1 MGDSGAAGRLDPL
14 AHPWNPNHAG
24 WAATGT
30 AESTVRKITE
40 PSYGGLDAAGPVRV
54 TNDAGTATDAPT
66 VTVTVVQDASTTGT
80 AARDA
85 STVVVSVAPDA
96 SASAT
101 HGRDASAGVHDA
113 STDGAAGRDASTVA
127 VATSPFAGLH
137 ASGGEILDVSGA
149 AVRIRGVNRSGSEF
163 ACIGGYG
170 FFDGPTDVAS
180 IVAMKTWKI
189 NAVRVPLNEDCWL
202 GLNGVSAAYS
212 GANYQAAIKAY
223 VALLLANGI
232 YPILDLHWSA
242 PGSVLATGQQPM
254 ADADHSPAFWTS
266 VAGAFKSE
274 GSVILELYNEPWPDN
289 DQDTTAAWTCWRDGG
304 SCPSVSFPV
313 AGMQTLVNAVRATG
327 ATNLVLLG
335 GVEYSNALTQWVAYK
350 PKDPLDNLAA
360 AWHVYQNNACSSA
373 ACYDQI
379 AAPLALA
386 YPIVATEVGDS
397 SCDGAFM
404 TTVTQWLESHGQGY
418 SAWTWSAWGS
428 ACANYSLIL
437 DYTGTPNGA
446 YGLAYRT
453 QLLSH

>member
-1 MGDSGAAGRLDPL
+1 
-14 AHPWNPNHAG
+14 
-24 WAATGT
+24 
-30 AESTVRKITE
+30 
-40 PSYGGLDAAGPVRV
+40 
-54 TNDAGTATDAPT
+54 
-66 VTVTVVQDASTTGT
+66 
-80 AARDA
+80 
-85 STVVVSVAPDA
+85 
-96 SASAT
+96 
-101 HGRDASAGVHDA
+101 
-113 STDGAAGRDASTVA
+113 
-127 VATSPFAGLH
+127 
-137 ASGGEILDVSGA
+137 VSGA

-404 TTVTQWLESHGQGY
+404 TTVTQWLESHGQSY